1 MSDTTNIR
9 KIADS
14 IITQSVFDGYSKVV
28 VVVSDEQSYTAG
40 NDTGRTLTV
49 SSPWGTQDMANKL
62 LAKIRGFQYHPYAAQ
77 GAMLDPAAEIGD
89 GITAGKTYSGIYKK
103 DVSLGPLYTA
113 DVSAPGGERINYQYK
128 YKSPTDRQLERQGKE
143 TRASLRLLADR
154 INLEV
159 QERKA
164 QGEKF
169 EGQLSVQA
177 TLIAA
182 KVSKTGGSNS
192 SFGWELTDAMWRLIA
207 NNAEVLRATR
217 DGLDITGIIRA
228 KGGTIGGFDI
238 RSDFL
243 TYNNQTWGGT
253 NSYGIYIG
261 QSGIQCGHR
270 DYGFRVTPDGRLYAT
285 EGYFRGSVS
294 ANRINYGGNDGYFD
308 GGGLYDHTVSGGKV
322 GYSTISTANTIGSIN
337 QSLANGDYAYGC
349 CVGWN
354 EFQNINCRSIVSHGD
369 MTAKNFYLKGYKMD
383 LKQVTINGTL
393 IRYLGW

>member
-9 KIADS
+9 RSAS
-14 IITQSVFDGYSKVV
+14 SLVSQSAFDGYSKVI
-28 VVVSDEQSYTAG
+28 VVVSDDVQYTAG
-40 NDTGRTLTV
+40 TDTGRTLTV
-49 SSPWGTQDMANKL
+49 ESPWGTQAMTDKL
-62 LAKIRGFQYHPYAAQ
+62 LTRIRGFQYKPFQAQ

-89 GITAGKTYSGIYKK
+89 GITVGDTYSGIYKK
-103 DVSLGPLYTA
+103 DVSLGPLYSA
-113 DVSAPGGERINYQYK
+113 NVAAPGGERINYKYQYK
-128 YKSPTDRQLERQGKE
+128 SSADRRVERQE
-143 TRASLRLLADR
+143 RQTRASLNILADR
-154 INLEV
+154 IDLEV
-159 QERKA
+159 EERKA

-169 EGQLSVQA
+169 NSQLSVQA
-177 TLIAA
+177 NLIAA

-192 SFGWELTDAMWRLIA
+192 SFGWELTDSMWRLMA

-243 TYNNQTWGGT
+243 TYNNQTWNGT
-253 NSYGIYIG
+253 NSYGIYLG
-261 QSGIQCGHR
+261 QNGLQCGPAST
-270 DYGFRVTPDGRLYAT
+270 GVQITPDGRLYAT
-285 EGYFRGSVS
+285 EGYFRGFIS
-294 ANRINYGGNDGYFD
+294 ANRVMYGGDDGYFD

-354 EFQNINCRSIVSHGD
+354 EFQNINCRSIISHGD
-369 MTAKNFYLKGYKMD
+369 MTAKNFYLNGYQMNR
-383 LKQVTINGTL
+383 KQVTINGTL
-393 IRYLGW
+393 IRYFGW